1 MGIKIRTKLSRGG
14 NRWLL
19 SIPKQYVDDGNL
31 IPGMEYEAILEP
43 RPANSAGAGDAKVS
57 PPWSELL
64 LRATGLS
71 TDSIAFAEAST

>member
-1 MGIKIRTKLSRGG
+1 MT
-14 NRWLL
+14 
-19 SIPKQYVDDGNL
+19 IPKVLINSGNFTEGQIL
-31 IPGMEYEAILEP
+31 DADIEASQ
-43 RPANSAGAGDAKVS
+43 AHSVYTGAEKVS